1 MLRQKH
7 PFRLNGQR
15 VKFSVRD
22 VLWIVRKILVAEQQS
37 VFVNSRRPKTET
49 AFKIMFDTHADRG
62 GVPKISGFVAECA
75 AVTGSAGESGRNNG
89 IWIVL
94 LPFEFTERV
103 I

>member
-1 MLRQKH
+1 M
-7 PFRLNGQR
+7 
-15 VKFSVRD
+15 V
-22 VLWIVRKILVAEQQS
+22 
-37 VFVNSRRPKTET
+37 
-49 AFKIMFDTHADRG
+49 DTHADRG

-89 IWIVL
+89 IRIVL